1 MSIIYLTILQAHSIE
16 RRVQVYMILKN
27 NFSKTIALIV
37 GTFLLLLCMGISIVY
52 GYANTS
58 IQTTIESFTQFN
70 HSNEHIIIQ
79 NVRIPRALIATCVG
93 ASLAITGVLMQ
104 TLTKNPLASPGI
116 LGINAG
122 AGFAVVFA
130 MIFFHVSSLQSFAWI
145 AFLGATIAALSVYA
159 ISSAGRDAV
168 TPVKITLAGAA
179 ISALF
184 ASFTQGLLATNE
196 AELEQV
202 LFWLAG
208 SVQGRK
214 LEILLSVLPYL
225 VIGWIAA
232 LLISSKMN
240 ILAFGDDVARGL
252 GLPLGFMKLMVG
264 LIVILLAGGSVAIA
278 GPIGFVGIVVPHFAR
293 KFVGTDHRWLIPMA
307 ALLGGILLLLA
318 DVAARYIIMPQE
330 VPVGVMTAMIGT
342 PFFIYLARKGG
353 KK

>member
-1 MSIIYLTILQAHSIE
+1 
-16 RRVQVYMILKN
+16 MILKN

-37 GTFLLLLCMGISIVY
+37 GTLLLLLCIGISIVY

-58 IQTTIESFTQFN
+58 IQTTIDSFTQFD

-79 NVRIPRALIATCVG
+79 NVRIPRALIAACVG

-122 AGFAVVFA
+122 AGFAVVFT
-130 MIFFHVSSLQSFAWI
+130 MIFFHVSSLQAFAWI
-145 AFLGATIAALSVYA
+145 AFLGAAIAALSVYA

-196 AELEQV
+196 AALEQV

-225 VIGWIAA
+225 VIGWIGA

-240 ILAFGDDVARGL
+240 ILALGDDVAKGL
-252 GLPLGFMKLMVG
+252 GLPLGLMKLMVG
-264 LIVILLAGGSVAIA
+264 IIVILLAGGSVAVA

-293 KFVGTDHRWLIPMA
+293 KIVGTDHRWLIPMA
-307 ALLGGILLLLA
+307 ALLGGILLLIA
-318 DVAARYIIMPQE
+318 DVGARYIIMPQE